1 MMKKIGLLFMAGIC
15 IVVLFL
21 GHLHWNNMSKAAG
34 IEGKKAADR
43 IKEKE
48 KKERQALIQ
57 SLRPE
62 NNKQQSLIDY
72 LHYKSLTKDKAII
85 SILGSNGTAGT
96 GASNS
101 SNSWAG
107 RLEKNLHSESVDL
120 ATLSLINRG
129 HEGYST
135 TDLLEGKKIDSI
147 IKDNPDLVIF
157 ENSLIN
163 NHNQSISLEQTENDL
178 INIMSNFQKKL
189 PNTKILMISPN
200 PVANSKTENSIGFNY
215 LDYIKVSEKI
225 IKKNNWNYI
234 DSVQGI
240 QKKLK
245 DENIILADILS
256 EDNIHLNDQGYH
268 IWSEVLYDYF
278 RME

>member
-1 MMKKIGLLFMAGIC
+1 MKKIGLFFMAGIC

-34 IEGKKAADR
+34 IEGKKAAER

-48 KKERQALIQ
+48 KKERQALIH
-57 SLRPE
+57 SLSPE

-72 LHYKSLTKDKAII
+72 LHYKSLIKDKAII

-163 NHNQSISLEQTENDL
+163 NHNQSISLEQTEKDL

-225 IKKNNWNYI
+225 IKKNNWSYI

>member
-1 MMKKIGLLFMAGIC
+1 MKKIGLLFMAGIC